1 MDEQLQDLIDELRE
15 LNPTLRSMTGTRATD
30 TGAGNNGTDK
40 LIQAIARLSS
50 TLDKSNK
57 TVQQRD
63 RAVKKFTDEV
73 EKGSKQVEYQ
83 RKATQLQTKA
93 ADDAAKAERERI
105 RRASLTQDARD
116 REDAAAATRRQ
127 SQLNR
132 DQAETLKRQKYL
144 RTGAAELADE
154 YIKGLNA
161 SRMFNSRLEDMAG
174 ESVSAQIAARG
185 LAHTISTTSKT
196 LKELGGS
203 VGNFGKEVASGNK
216 SFELLNPLI
225 DSVANGLAELA
236 DAIPLAGG
244 VLSASV
250 RLVAEGSKFVLGQLQ
265 QASEA
270 FNNLGRVGALTAEGM
285 TGVYRGFLESGMQLP
300 AFTRMIEQNS
310 LQLAR
315 FSGTVG
321 EGRDKLTNFLGTIV
335 DSRAGDELRRI
346 GFSTDQIGETAAAFT
361 AQQTRLGLAQRK
373 TQAQLALE
381 STEYAKQ
388 IDLLARLTGQQRED
402 IVQQQ
407 DAALSEGR
415 FRATTDRLI
424 AQGNENSARAL
435 LNFQNQV
442 NAVSP
447 ELGMA
452 IRDIAS
458 GFVNSEAAIKGFNSS
473 GGAIIGIVDQLKNG
487 QISTSAALER
497 LQDATQSAEER
508 QRTFAQAVGDG
519 QDVFVQYSQISDFN
533 RAAVEG
539 SVLKA
544 KTAQD
549 TAISGQDQLTD
560 STVEAQRNMEQ
571 LGRQLNN
578 FGFQVMPQAATAV
591 SMFTGALNEFV
602 NYVSDELGIALPN
615 VTQHL
620 EDATAGVQPAAG
632 DTTVPARPEVTAT
645 AGHDRRNQINRQ
657 RAWDLRYG
665 ANYNA
670 DGTPKQVET
679 VPVAPGDVPSRP
691 GTQQAPVRP
700 YIPDPLGGTGASGQI
715 PNLFPD
721 QSTVSPPTTSSV
733 SPPLAPPAAPGT
745 APSNQQSSV
754 TRTPAMP
761 SGGEFNENFTML
773 TEAFQNQGFGNEM
786 VAASLANVM
795 KESGG
800 ISRSENMNYSSI
812 ARIREVFGGNTT
824 AAGGKVRDLSDRD
837 LAPLVRNP
845 QALANFMYG
854 HRMGNEGEG
863 YKFRGRGFIQ
873 LTGKNNYSA
882 ASEAIFGDD
891 RLVQNPD
898 LAAQPKVASQ
908 ISAWFMKTN
917 AERIGSQMGV
927 DPTGSMSQAN
937 ANRLATSTI
946 AGRLLTPGQS
956 FAGSEGLGKVQGY
969 VQQILPML
977 ANAESGDV
985 PHARYGGILRGPDSG
1000 YAAQLHGSEAVVPL
1014 PDGKTIPVSF
1024 GAQMGAQNFGNF
1036 AAPVNNFS
1044 SPLPDSSLNQQDS
1057 NGEQIKMLEN
1067 VLNDLKNEFTN
1078 LKDVLQSKD
1087 GVLSEAVGELVNL
1100 QRSSNSTQS
1109 RMLMNSQG

>member
-1 MDEQLQDLIDELRE
+1 MDEQLQDLIEELRQ
-15 LNPTLRSMTGTRATD
+15 LNPSLRSMTSTAGTSQTQGDR
-30 TGAGNNGTDK
+30 GTDK
-40 LIQAIARLSS
+40 LVQAIARLAS
-50 TLDKSNK
+50 TIDKTNK
-57 TVQQRD
+57 TAAQQE
-63 RAVKKFTDEV
+63 RAVKKFVTEV
-73 EKGSKQVEYQ
+73 DKGADAVAAQ
-83 RKATQLQTKA
+83 RKATDRQSKA

-105 RRASLTQDARD
+105 RRASLTQEARD

-132 DQAETLKRQKYL
+132 DQAETLKRQRYL

-174 ESVSAQIAARG
+174 ENVSAQIAVRG
-185 LAHTISTTSKT
+185 LAQTISTTSKT
-196 LKELGGS
+196 LQNLGGS
-203 VGNFGKEVASGNK
+203 LGSFGKELTRGNT
-216 SFELLNPLI
+216 SFETLNPLI

-250 RLVAEGSKFVLGQLQ
+250 RLVAEGSKFVLNQLQ

-270 FNNLGRVGALTAEGM
+270 FNSLAKVGALTADGM
-285 TGVYRGFLESGMQLP
+285 TGVYRGFLESGMQLS
-300 AFTRMIEQNS
+300 AYTRVLEQNS

-315 FSGTVG
+315 FGGTVG
-321 EGRDKLTNFLGTIV
+321 EGREKFTRFLGTIV

-373 TQAQLALE
+373 SQAQLALE

-458 GFVNSEAAIKGFNSS
+458 GFVNSDAAIKGFNSS
-473 GGAIIGIVDQLKNG
+473 GGAIIGIVDQLKSG
-487 QISTSAALER
+487 QIGTSEALER
-497 LQDATQSAEER
+497 LQNSTRTAEER

-533 RAAVEG
+533 RALVEG
-539 SVLKA
+539 STMRA
-544 KTAQD
+544 AQAQAD
-549 TAISGQDQLTD
+549 GATGQDKLTD

-615 VTQHL
+615 ITQQL
-620 EDATAGVQPAAG
+620 SDAANQAS
-632 DTTVPARPEVTAT
+632 TTVPGGAPTVPVRPEVTANS
-645 AGHDRRNQINRQ
+645 GHTRRNQLDRQ

-670 DGTPKQVET
+670 DGTPKNPVE
-679 VPVAPGDVPSRP
+679 VPVSPGDVPSRP
-691 GTQQAPVRP
+691 GTEQAPTVP
-700 YIPDPLGGTGASGQI
+700 LQPTPQIFVDPLSTTGG
-715 PNLFPD
+715 PNL
-721 QSTVSPPTTSSV
+721 PP
-733 SPPLAPPAAPGT
+733 
-745 APSNQQSSV
+745 V
-754 TRTPAMP
+754 TRTPPGGPTSPPIPSSNQQGSITTTPTMP
-761 SGGEFNENFTML
+761 NAGSVNDNMTML
-773 TEAFQNQGFGNEM
+773 ASAFREQGFGDEM

-800 ISRSENMNYSSI
+800 VSRSENMNYSSI
-812 ARIREVFGGNTT
+812 GRIREVFGGNRT
-824 AAGGKVRDLSDRD
+824 ADGRRVRDVSDRE
-837 LAPLVRNP
+837 LAQLVRNP
-845 QALANFMYG
+845 RGLADFMYG
-854 HRMGNEGEG
+854 HRMGNQGEG

-873 LTGKNNYSA
+873 LTGRNNYAA
-882 ASEAIFGDD
+882 ASQALFGDD

-898 LAAQPKVASQ
+898 MAADPQVASQ
-908 ISAWFMKTN
+908 ISAWFMRSN
-917 AERIGSQMGV
+917 AGAIGSQMGV
-927 DPTGSMSQAN
+927 DPMGSMSQSD

-946 AGRLLTPGQS
+946 AGRLLTPGAS
-956 FAGSEGLGKVQGY
+956 FAGTEGLSRVQSY
-969 VQQILPML
+969 VDQILPML
-977 ANAESGDV
+977 SAPSVADSMRT
-985 PHARYGGILRGPDSG
+985 PSIIPQARRGGILRGPDSG
-1000 YAAQLHGSEAVVPL
+1000 YAAELHGSEAVVPL
-1014 PDGKTIPVSF
+1014 PDGKTIPVSLG
-1024 GAQMGAQNFGNF
+1024 GANFGSL
-1036 AAPVNNFS
+1036 AAPINNFS
-1044 SPLPDSSLNQQDS
+1044 SPLPTSTLNQQES
-1057 NGEQIKMLEN
+1057 SGEQIKMLEN
-1067 VLNDLKNEFTN
+1067 VMNDLKNEFTN

-1087 GVLSEAVGELVNL
+1087 GILAEAVGELVNL
-1100 QRSSNSTQS
+1100 QRSSNSTQN